1 MDVTKKVLVVGG
13 GGREHALSW
22 KLAQSKHVDT
32 VYVAPGNPGTST
44 ETKIVNIQIKATDIE
59 ELIHFA
65 KNESIDLVI
74 VGPEDPL
81 VNGIVDEFTK
91 LGIKCF
97 GPTAKAAQLEGSKA
111 FAKRFMQKYRI
122 PTAAYQ
128 SFSDP
133 YSAKEYL
140 KNSVYPMVIKADGLA
155 AGKGV
160 FIVEN
165 FAMAEKSIDEMMT
178 DQKFGDAGETL
189 VIEEFLEGTEASFI
203 AMVDGLNILPLATS
217 QDHKAIED
225 GDVGL
230 NTGGMGAYSPT
241 PFVDDNLQTKIM
253 DEIMLPTVHGMANEG
268 IPYRGFLYAGLM
280 ISDQN
285 EPKVLEFN
293 CRFGDPETQPIMMRL
308 SSDLVE
314 LIQACF
320 NGTIESFPIEWDDR
334 TALGVIMASSGYPE
348 KYATGLDIHGL
359 DAMDLAYPE
368 VKIFHSG
375 TAIRDGKIVTSGG
388 RVLCVTALGRDVKQ
402 AQKIAY
408 DAVKE
413 VAWNG
418 VYYRRDIGD
427 KAIKLVN

>member
-1 MDVTKKVLVVGG
+1 
-13 GGREHALSW
+13 
-22 KLAQSKHVDT
+22 
-32 VYVAPGNPGTST
+32 
-44 ETKIVNIQIKATDIE
+44 
-59 ELIHFA
+59 
-65 KNESIDLVI
+65 
-74 VGPEDPL
+74 
-81 VNGIVDEFTK
+81 
-91 LGIKCF
+91 
-97 GPTAKAAQLEGSKA
+97 
-111 FAKRFMQKYRI
+111 MQKYRI

-133 YSAKEYL
+133 HSAKEYL
-140 KNSVYPMVIKADGLA
+140 KNSIYPMVIKADGLA

-189 VIEEFLEGTEASFI
+189 VIEEFLIGEEASFI
-203 AMVDGLNILPLATS
+203 AMVDGVKILPLASS

-241 PFVDDNLQTKIM
+241 PFVDEDLQAKIM
-253 DEIMLPTVHGMANEG
+253 DEIMLPTVYGMANEG

-314 LIQACF
+314 LIQSCF
-320 NGTIESFPIEWDDR
+320 DGTIESFPIEWDER
-334 TALGVIMASSGYPE
+334 SALGIIMASSGYPE
-348 KYATGLDIHGL
+348 KYETGLEISGL
-359 DAMDLAYPE
+359 DTMDQSYPD

-375 TAIRDGKIVTSGG
+375 TAIRNGNIVTNGG
-388 RVLCVTALGRDVKQ
+388 RVICVTALGSDVRQ

-408 DAVKE
+408 DAVKK
-413 VAWNG
+413 VTWNG
-418 VYYRRDIGD
+418 VYYRTDIGD
-427 KAIKLVN
+427 KAMKLLS

>member
-1 MDVTKKVLVVGG
+1 MGVTKKVLVVGG
-13 GGREHALSW
+13 GGREHAMSW
-22 KLAQSKHVDT
+22 KLAQSKNVDT
-32 VYVAPGNPGTST
+32 VYVAPGNPGTSI
-44 ETKIVNIQIKATDIE
+44 EAKIVNIEIEATEIE

-65 KNESIDLVI
+65 KNESIDLVV

-81 VNGIVDEFTK
+81 VAGIVDEFTK
-91 LGIKCF
+91 IGIKCF

-111 FAKRFMQKYRI
+111 FAKKFMKKYRI

-133 YSAKEYL
+133 HSAKEFL
-140 KNSVYPMVIKADGLA
+140 KNSTYPIVIKADGLA

-160 FIVEN
+160 LIVEN
-165 FAMAEKSIDEMMT
+165 FAMAEKNVTEMMT
-178 DQKFGDAGETL
+178 DQKFGSAGATI

-203 AMVDGLNILPLATS
+203 AMVDGIKILPLATS

-230 NTGGMGAYSPT
+230 NTGGMGAYSPV
-241 PFVDDNLQTKIM
+241 PFMNDSLQKKVI

-268 IPYRGFLYAGLM
+268 MPYRGFLYAGLM
-280 ISDQN
+280 ISDHD

-314 LIQACF
+314 LIQSCF
-320 NGTIESFPIEWDDR
+320 DGTIESFPIEWDER
-334 TALGVIMASSGYPE
+334 SALGIIMASSGYPE
-348 KYATGLDIHGL
+348 KYETGLEINGL
-359 DAMDLAYPE
+359 NTIDQSYPD

-375 TAIRDGKIVTSGG
+375 TAIHNGNIVTNGG
-388 RVLCVTALGRDVKQ
+388 RVICITALGSDVRQ

-408 DAVKE
+408 GAVKK
-413 VAWNG
+413 VTWNG
-418 VYYRRDIGD
+418 VYYRNDIGD
-427 KAIKLVN
+427 KAIKLLS

>member
-1 MDVTKKVLVVGG
+1 MGVTNKVLVVGG

-32 VYVAPGNPGTST
+32 VFVAPGNPGTSN
-44 ETKIVNIQIKATDIE
+44 EAKIVNIEVQATEIE
-59 ELIHFA
+59 QLIHFA
-65 KNESIDLVI
+65 KCESIDLVV

-81 VNGIVDEFTK
+81 VAGIVDEFTK
-91 LGIKCF
+91 IDIKCF

-111 FAKRFMQKYRI
+111 YAKRFMQKYRI

-133 YSAKEYL
+133 HSAKEYL

-189 VIEEFLEGTEASFI
+189 VIEEFLKGEEASFI
-203 AMVDGLNILPLATS
+203 AMVDGVKILPLASS

-241 PFVDDNLQTKIM
+241 LFVDDDLQTKIM

-314 LIQACF
+314 LIQSCF
-320 NGTIESFPIEWDDR
+320 DGTIESFPIEWDER
-334 TALGVIMASSGYPE
+334 SALGIIMASSGYPE
-348 KYATGLDIHGL
+348 KYETGLEISGL
-359 DAMDLAYPE
+359 DTMDQSYPD

-375 TAIRDGKIVTSGG
+375 TTIRNGNIVTNGG
-388 RVLCVTALGRDVKQ
+388 RVICVTALGSDVRQ

-408 DAVKE
+408 DAVKK
-413 VAWNG
+413 VTWNG
-418 VYYRRDIGD
+418 VYYRTDIGD
-427 KAIKLVN
+427 KAMKLLS

>member
-1 MDVTKKVLVVGG
+1 MGKSSKVLVVGG

-32 VYVAPGNPGTST
+32 VYVAPGNPGSSS
-44 ETKIVNIQIKATDIE
+44 EAKIVNIEIKASDIE
-59 ELIHFA
+59 QLIHFA
-65 KNESIDLVI
+65 QNELIDLIV

-81 VNGIVDEFTK
+81 VAGIVDEFTK
-91 LGIKCF
+91 IGIKCF

-122 PTAAYQ
+122 PTATYQ
-128 SFSDP
+128 FFSDP
-133 YSAKEYL
+133 HSAKEFL

-160 FIVEN
+160 FIVNN
-165 FAMAEKSIDEMMT
+165 FAMAEKTVDDIMT
-178 DQKFGDAGETL
+178 DQKFGSAGATI
-189 VIEEFLEGTEASFI
+189 VVEEFLEGEEASFI
-203 AMVDGLNILPLATS
+203 AMVDGVNILPLATS
-217 QDHKAIED
+217 QDHKAIGD

-230 NTGGMGAYSPT
+230 NTGGMGAYSPA
-241 PFVDDNLQTKIM
+241 PFVDDELQKKIM
-253 DEIMLPTVHGMANEG
+253 DEIMLPTVHGMVDEG
-268 IPYRGFLYAGLM
+268 MPYRGFLYAGLM

-320 NGTIESFPIEWDDR
+320 DGTIESFPIEWDDR

-348 KYATGLDIHGL
+348 KCATGFEIHGL
-359 DAMDLAYPE
+359 DATDLAYPE

-375 TAIRDGKIVTSGG
+375 TAIRNGKIVTSGG

-402 AQKIAY
+402 AKKVAY
-408 DAVKE
+408 EAVKK
-413 VAWNG
+413 VAWDG

-427 KAIKLVN
+427 KAIKLLN

>member
-1 MDVTKKVLVVGG
+1 
-13 GGREHALSW
+13 
-22 KLAQSKHVDT
+22 
-32 VYVAPGNPGTST
+32 
-44 ETKIVNIQIKATDIE
+44 
-59 ELIHFA
+59 
-65 KNESIDLVI
+65 
-74 VGPEDPL
+74 
-81 VNGIVDEFTK
+81 
-91 LGIKCF
+91 
-97 GPTAKAAQLEGSKA
+97 
-111 FAKRFMQKYRI
+111 
-122 PTAAYQ
+122 
-128 SFSDP
+128 
-133 YSAKEYL
+133 
-140 KNSVYPMVIKADGLA
+140 MVIKADGLA

-160 FIVEN
+160 FIVNN
-165 FAMAEKSIDEMMT
+165 FAMAEKSVDDIMT
-178 DQKFGDAGETL
+178 DQKFGSAGATI
-189 VIEEFLEGTEASFI
+189 VVEEFLEGEEASFI

-217 QDHKAIED
+217 QDHKAIGD

-230 NTGGMGAYSPT
+230 NTGGMGAYSPAS
-241 PFVDDNLQTKIM
+241 FVDDELQKKIM

-268 IPYRGFLYAGLM
+268 MPYRGFLYAGLM

-334 TALGVIMASSGYPE
+334 TALGIIMASSGYPE

-375 TAIRDGKIVTSGG
+375 TAIRNSKIVTSGG
-388 RVLCVTALGRDVKQ
+388 RVLCVTALGRAAKQ

-408 DAVKE
+408 EAVKK

>member
-65 KNESIDLVI
+65 KNESIDLVV

-81 VNGIVDEFTK
+81 VNGIVDQFTK

-122 PTAAYQ
+122 PTAAYE

-133 YSAKEYL
+133 DAAKEYL
-140 KNSVYPMVIKADGLA
+140 KHSTYPMVVKADGLA

-160 FIVEN
+160 LIAEN
-165 FAMAEKSIDEMMT
+165 FAMAEKSVDEMMT
-178 DQKFGDAGETL
+178 DKKFGDAGTTL
-189 VIEEFLEGTEASFI
+189 VIEEFLEGEEASFI
-203 AMVDGLNILPLATS
+203 AMVDGVNILPLATS

-230 NTGGMGAYSPT
+230 NTGGMGAYSPV
-241 PFVDDNLQTKIM
+241 PFVNDAFQKKIM
-253 DEIMLPTVHGMANEG
+253 DEIMLPTVHGMADEG
-268 IPYRGFLYAGLM
+268 MPYRGFLYAGLM
-280 ISDQN
+280 ISNQN

-320 NGTIESFPIEWDDR
+320 DGTIESFPIKWDER
-334 TALGVIMASSGYPE
+334 TALGVIMASAGYPE

-359 DAMDLAYPE
+359 DAMGLAYPD

-375 TAIRDGKIVTSGG
+375 TANRNGKIVTSGG

-402 AQKIAY
+402 AKKIAY
-408 DAVKE
+408 KAVKK

-427 KAIKLVN
+427 KAIKLLN

>member
-1 MDVTKKVLVVGG
+1 MGKSSKVLVVGG

-32 VYVAPGNPGTST
+32 VYVAPGNPGSSS
-44 ETKIVNIQIKATDIE
+44 EAKIINIEIKATDIE
-59 ELIHFA
+59 KLMHFT
-65 KNESIDLVI
+65 KNESIDLIV

-81 VNGIVDEFTK
+81 VAGIGDKFTK
-91 LGIKCF
+91 IGIKCF
-97 GPTAKAAQLEGSKA
+97 GPTAEAAQLEGSKA

-122 PTAAYQ
+122 PTATYQ
-128 SFSDP
+128 FFSDP
-133 YSAKEYL
+133 HSAKEFL

-160 FIVEN
+160 FIVNN
-165 FAMAEKSIDEMMT
+165 FAMAEKSVDAIMT
-178 DQKFGDAGETL
+178 DHKFGSAGATI
-189 VIEEFLEGTEASFI
+189 VVEEFLEGEEASFI
-203 AMVDGLNILPLATS
+203 AMVDGVNILPLATS
-217 QDHKAIED
+217 QDHKAIGD

-230 NTGGMGAYSPT
+230 NTGGMGAYSPAS
-241 PFVDDNLQTKIM
+241 FVDDELQKKIM
-253 DEIMLPTVHGMANEG
+253 DEIMLPTVHGMVDEG
-268 IPYRGFLYAGLM
+268 MPYRGFLYAGLM

-320 NGTIESFPIEWDDR
+320 NGTIESFPIEWDYR

-348 KYATGLDIHGL
+348 KYATGFEIHGL
-359 DAMDLAYPE
+359 DATDLAYPK

-375 TAIRDGKIVTSGG
+375 TAIRNGKIVTSGG

-402 AQKIAY
+402 AKKVAY
-408 DAVKE
+408 EAVKK
-413 VAWNG
+413 VAWDG

-427 KAIKLVN
+427 KAIKLLN

>member
-13 GGREHALSW
+13 GGREHAFSW
-22 KLAQSKHVDT
+22 KLAQSKQVDT
-32 VYVAPGNPGTST
+32 VFVAPGNPGTSS
-44 ETKIVNIQIKATDIE
+44 EVKIINIDIKATE
-59 ELIHFA
+59 TEQLIHFA
-65 KNESIDLVI
+65 KNESIDLVV

-81 VNGIVDEFTK
+81 VSGIVDEFNK
-91 LGIKCF
+91 IDIKCF

-133 YSAKEYL
+133 HSAKEYL

-160 FIVEN
+160 FIVKN
-165 FAMAEKSIDEMMT
+165 FAMAEKNIDEMMT
-178 DQKFGDAGETL
+178 HQKFGDAGTTL
-189 VIEEFLEGTEASFI
+189 VIEEFLEGEETSFI
-203 AMVDGLNILPLATS
+203 AMVDGVKILPLATS
-217 QDHKAIED
+217 QDHKAIND
-225 GDVGL
+225 GDAGL

-241 PFVDDNLQTKIM
+241 PFVDEDIQTKIM

-308 SSDLVE
+308 TSDLVE
-314 LIQACF
+314 LIQSCF
-320 NGTIESFPIEWDDR
+320 EGTIESYPIEWDKR
-334 TALGVIMASSGYPE
+334 TALGIIMASSGYPE
-348 KYATGLDIHGL
+348 KYETGFVINGLDTI
-359 DAMDLAYPE
+359 DQTSSDI
-368 VKIFHSG
+368 KIFHSG
-375 TAIRDGKIVTSGG
+375 TAIENGKIVSDGG
-388 RVLCVTALGRDVKQ
+388 RVLCICALGSDVRQ

-408 DAVKE
+408 DAVKK
-413 VAWNG
+413 ATWNG
-418 VYYRRDIGD
+418 VYYRTDIGD
-427 KAIKLVN
+427 KAIKLLS

>member
-1 MDVTKKVLVVGG
+1 MGVTNKVLVVGG

-32 VYVAPGNPGTST
+32 VFVAPGNPGTSN
-44 ETKIVNIQIKATDIE
+44 EAKIVNIEVKATEIE
-59 ELIHFA
+59 QLIHFA
-65 KNESIDLVI
+65 KNESIDLVV

-81 VNGIVDEFTK
+81 VAGIVDEFTK
-91 LGIKCF
+91 IDIKCF

-111 FAKRFMQKYRI
+111 YAKRFMQKYRI

-133 YSAKEYL
+133 HSAKEFL
-140 KNSVYPMVIKADGLA
+140 KNSTYPMVIKADGLA

-189 VIEEFLEGTEASFI
+189 VIEEFLKGEEVSFI
-203 AMVDGLNILPLATS
+203 AMVDGVKILPLASS

-348 KYATGLDIHGL
+348 KYATGFEIHGL
-359 DAMDLAYPE
+359 DAMDLAYPD

-375 TAIRDGKIVTSGG
+375 TTISNGKIVTSGG

>member
-1 MDVTKKVLVVGG
+1 
-13 GGREHALSW
+13 
-22 KLAQSKHVDT
+22 
-32 VYVAPGNPGTST
+32 
-44 ETKIVNIQIKATDIE
+44 
-59 ELIHFA
+59 
-65 KNESIDLVI
+65 
-74 VGPEDPL
+74 
-81 VNGIVDEFTK
+81 
-91 LGIKCF
+91 
-97 GPTAKAAQLEGSKA
+97 
-111 FAKRFMQKYRI
+111 I
-122 PTAAYQ
+122 PTATYQ

-133 YSAKEYL
+133 HSAKKFL
-140 KNSVYPMVIKADGLA
+140 KNSVYPVVIKADGLA

-160 FIVEN
+160 FIVNN
-165 FAMAEKSIDEMMT
+165 FAMAGKSVDAIMT
-178 DQKFGDAGETL
+178 DHKFGSAGATI
-189 VIEEFLEGTEASFI
+189 VVEEFLEGEEASFI
-203 AMVDGLNILPLATS
+203 AMVDGVNILPLATS
-217 QDHKAIED
+217 QDHKAIGD

-230 NTGGMGAYSPT
+230 NTGGMGAYSPV
-241 PFVDDNLQTKIM
+241 PFVDDELQEKIM
-253 DEIMLPTVHGMANEG
+253 DEIMLPTVHGMVDEG
-268 IPYRGFLYAGLM
+268 TPYRGFLYAGLM

-348 KYATGLDIHGL
+348 KYATGFEIHGL
-359 DAMDLAYPE
+359 DATDLAYPK

-375 TAIRDGKIVTSGG
+375 TAIRNGKIVTSGG

-408 DAVKE
+408 DTVKK
-413 VAWNG
+413 VAWDG

-427 KAIKLVN
+427 KAIKLLN

>member
-1 MDVTKKVLVVGG
+1 MRRPSKVLVVGG

-22 KLAQSKHVDT
+22 KLAQSNHVDT
-32 VYVAPGNPGTST
+32 VFVAPGNPGSSS
-44 ETKIVNIQIKATDIE
+44 EAKIVNIEVQATDIE
-59 ELIHFA
+59 QLIHFA
-65 KNESIDLVI
+65 KNESIDLVV

-81 VNGIVDEFTK
+81 VAGIVDEFTNI
-91 LGIKCF
+91 GIKCF
-97 GPTAKAAQLEGSKA
+97 GPTAEAAQLEGSKA

-122 PTAAYQ
+122 PTATYQ

-133 YSAKEYL
+133 HSAKEFL

-160 FIVEN
+160 FIVNN
-165 FAMAEKSIDEMMT
+165 FAMAEKSVDDIMT
-178 DQKFGDAGETL
+178 DQKFGSAGATI
-189 VIEEFLEGTEASFI
+189 VVEEFLEGEEASFI
-203 AMVDGLNILPLATS
+203 AMVDGINILPLATS
-217 QDHKAIED
+217 QDHKAIGD

-230 NTGGMGAYSPT
+230 NTGGMGAYSPAS
-241 PFVDDNLQTKIM
+241 FVDDELQEKIM

-268 IPYRGFLYAGLM
+268 MPYRGFLYAGLM
-280 ISDQN
+280 ISDHN

-320 NGTIESFPIEWDDR
+320 NGTIESFPIEWDNR

-359 DAMDLAYPE
+359 DTMNLAYPD

-375 TAIRDGKIVTSGG
+375 TAIRNGKIVTSGG

-408 DAVKE
+408 KAVKK
-413 VAWNG
+413 VAWDG

-427 KAIKLVN
+427 KAIKLLN

>member
-1 MDVTKKVLVVGG
+1 MVETNKVLVVGG

-32 VYVAPGNPGTST
+32 VFVAPGNPGTSN
-44 ETKIVNIQIKATDIE
+44 EAKIVNIEANATEIE
-59 ELIHFA
+59 KLIHFA
-65 KNESIDLVI
+65 KNESIDLVVI
-74 VGPEDPL
+74 GPEDPL
-81 VNGIVDEFTK
+81 VAGIVDEFTK
-91 LGIKCF
+91 NEIRCF

-111 FAKRFMQKYRI
+111 FAKRFMQKYRV

-133 YSAKEYL
+133 HSAKEYL

-160 FIVEN
+160 FIVDN
-165 FAMAEKSIDEMMT
+165 FAMAKKCIDEMMT

-189 VIEEFLEGTEASFI
+189 VIEEFLKGEEASFI
-203 AMVDGLNILPLATS
+203 AMVDGEEILPLATS
-217 QDHKAIED
+217 QDHKAIQD

-241 PFVDDNLQTKIM
+241 PFVDEDLQTKIM

-280 ISDQN
+280 ISDQS

-314 LIQACF
+314 LIQSCF
-320 NGTIESFPIEWDDR
+320 DGTIKSFPIEWDER
-334 TALGVIMASSGYPE
+334 TALGIIMASSGYPE
-348 KYATGLDIHGL
+348 SYETGLEIDGL
-359 DAMDLAYPE
+359 DTIDQSYPDI
-368 VKIFHSG
+368 KIFHSG
-375 TAIRDGKIVTSGG
+375 TAIHNGKIVTNGG
-388 RVLCVTALGRDVKQ
+388 RVLCGTALGGGVKK
-402 AQKIAY
+402 AKKIWE
-408 DAVKE
+408 DLHRKTCK
-413 VAWNG
+413 N
-418 VYYRRDIGD
+418 D
-427 KAIKLVN
+427 